1 MRRNT
6 RYILKLVA
14 LCAVT
19 IAMTFATFRLWHNM
33 QNMFEADVPQAQRLQ
48 RPRSSDGRDD
58 AHQIDYH
65 DYKFIATER
74 ARVGIG
80 EQGEPA
86 FLSGHDEDE
95 RRNLFDMNGFNAL
108 LSDQISLNRS
118 VKDIRHKE

>member
-6 RYILKLVA
+6 RYILKLLL
-14 LCAVT
+14 LCVVT
-19 IAMTFATFRLWHNM
+19 IVMTFVTFRLW
-33 QNMFEADVPQAQRLQ
+33 QNVQQRYELNPSDRATAERLQ
-48 RPRSSDGRDD
+48 SLQTPGD
-58 AHQIDYH
+58 HIDYH
-65 DYKFIATER
+65 DYKFIKMEN

-86 FLSGHDEDE
+86 FLSDHDESK
-95 RRNLFDMNGFNAL
+95 RRQLFDMNGFNAL